1 MLRSRPAIILAVFV
15 MMSSLQTIPSAGQTK
30 PDQVKGDPNNTRLLA
45 ALEKTGYS
53 YRKAS
58 EGIWVVSLTGKN
70 LKEIDV
76 IVQAV
81 EDSVLLQ
88 TQVVERKAVVG
99 KEALLVKLLE
109 FNHEYDTAKFAL
121 SEEMLYARID
131 LHARLVDADELKHLV
146 NALALMADEAYPQ
159 IKPLLGAK

>member
-1 MLRSRPAIILAVFV
+1 MRGSRPVIILFV
-15 MMSSLQTIPSAGQTK
+15 LVILLLQMSPAAAQTR
-30 PDQVKGDPNNTRLLA
+30 PDQGKSNPNSTRLLA

-53 YRKAS
+53 YRKAN

-121 SEEMLYARID
+121 SEDMLYARID
-131 LHARLVDADELKHLV
+131 LHAKLVDADELKHLV
-146 NALALMADEAYPQ
+146 NALALMADEVYPQ